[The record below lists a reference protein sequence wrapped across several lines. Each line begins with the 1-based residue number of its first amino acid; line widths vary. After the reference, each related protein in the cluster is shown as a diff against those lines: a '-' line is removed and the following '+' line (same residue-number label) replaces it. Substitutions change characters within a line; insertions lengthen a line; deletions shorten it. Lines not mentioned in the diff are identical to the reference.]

1 MMELI
6 EYIKKAIYINLIYE
20 DRYELILSG
29 LKATLILTIV
39 SFVAGTLLGMA
50 FCAGKGSRNR
60 VVRTVYRL
68 FTQLMVKL
76 PPLVLLMIFAY
87 LIFVN
92 SSLTPVAIAV
102 VTFTLKCASHLAEM
116 FRTAVDSVSPGEVE
130 AARTL
135 GYSKWQA
142 FFRVVFP
149 QALHQVMPLYKTQF
163 VLTMQDTSVVSLLA
177 IEDMSRAVTVISSRT
192 MDPVVALVI
201 TSIVYLLLGFIA
213 NRMLSLADRSKH
225 LYSGEAAQWQ

>member
-1 MMELI
+1 MLI

-60 VVRTVYRL
+60 VVRTVCRL

-201 TSIVYLLLGFIA
+201 TSTVYLLLGFIA

>member
-1 MMELI
+1 MELI

-60 VVRTVYRL
+60 VVRTVCRL

-135 GYSKWQA
+135 GYSRRQA

-163 VLTMQDTSVVSLLA
+163 VLTMQDISVVSLLA

-225 LYSGEAAQWQ
+225 LYSGAAAQWQ

>member
-1 MMELI
+1 MELI

-60 VVRTVYRL
+60 VVRTVCRL

-135 GYSKWQA
+135 GYSKRQA

-213 NRMLSLADRSKH
+213 NRMLILADRSKH

>member
-1 MMELI
+1 MELI

-60 VVRTVYRL
+60 VVRTVCRL

-135 GYSKWQA
+135 GYSRRQV

-201 TSIVYLLLGFIA
+201 TSIVYLLLCFIA

>member
-1 MMELI
+1 MELI

-39 SFVAGTLLGMA
+39 SFAAGTLLGMA

-60 VVRTVYRL
+60 VVRTVCRL

-135 GYSKWQA
+135 GYSRRQA

>member
-60 VVRTVYRL
+60 VVRTVCRL

-92 SSLTPVAIAV
+92 SSLTPVTIAV

-135 GYSKWQA
+135 GYSRRQA

>member
-1 MMELI
+1 M
-6 EYIKKAIYINLIYE
+6 
-20 DRYELILSG
+20 
-29 LKATLILTIV
+29 

-60 VVRTVYRL
+60 VVRTVCRL

>member
-1 MMELI
+1 MELI

-60 VVRTVYRL
+60 VVRTVCRL

-135 GYSKWQA
+135 GYSRRQA

-163 VLTMQDTSVVSLLA
+163 VLTMQDISVVSLLA

>member
-60 VVRTVYRL
+60 VVRTVCRL

-135 GYSKWQA
+135 GYSKRQA

>member
-1 MMELI
+1 MELI

-20 DRYELILSG
+20 DRHELILSG

-60 VVRTVYRL
+60 VVRTVCRL

-135 GYSKWQA
+135 GYSRRQA
-142 FFRVVFP
+142 LFRVVFP

>member
-1 MMELI
+1 MAEIKEMAEKI
-6 EYIKKAIYINLIYE
+6 RQAERGETPDDAAGRAKAAKEKQERRGMADKICKRIGNRTFEYTNRPCIIGAG
-20 DRYELILSG
+20 S
-29 LKATLILTIV
+29 
-39 SFVAGTLLGMA
+39 VAGEMEGQGPQA
-50 FCAGKGSRNR
+50 KWFD
-60 VVRTVYRL
+60 
-68 FTQLMVKL
+68 
-76 PPLVLLMIFAY
+76 MI
-87 LIFVN
+87 LQDD
-92 SSLTPVAIAV
+92 SMGEETWEKSES
-102 VTFTLKCASHLAEM
+102 KM

-135 GYSKWQA
+135 GYSRRQA

>member
-1 MMELI
+1 MELI

-60 VVRTVYRL
+60 VVRTVCRL

-135 GYSKWQA
+135 GYSRRQV

>member
-1 MMELI
+1 MELI

-29 LKATLILTIV
+29 LKATPILTIV

-60 VVRTVYRL
+60 VVRTVCRL

-135 GYSKWQA
+135 GYSRRQA

>member
-135 GYSKWQA
+135 GYSRRQV

-225 LYSGEAAQWQ
+225 LYSGAAAQWQ

>member
-39 SFVAGTLLGMA
+39 SFVGTLLGMA

-60 VVRTVYRL
+60 VVRTVCRL

-135 GYSKWQA
+135 GYSRRQV

-201 TSIVYLLLGFIA
+201 TSIVYLLLCFIA

>member
-1 MMELI
+1 MELI

-60 VVRTVYRL
+60 VVRTVCRL

-135 GYSKWQA
+135 GYSKRQA

-225 LYSGEAAQWQ
+225 LYSGAAAQWQ

>member
-1 MMELI
+1 MELI

-50 FCAGKGSRNR
+50 FCTGKGSRNR
-60 VVRTVYRL
+60 VVRTVCRL

-92 SSLTPVAIAV
+92 SSLTQVAIAV